1 MPASTLS
8 GSGQMRKCDAAGCSR
23 PATWG
28 IYSGRLLRVLC
39 GPHKSRIKACHLCA
53 SAARLVKLPKQKS
66 FYEVMK

>member
-1 MPASTLS
+1 
-8 GSGQMRKCDAAGCSR
+8 MRKCDAAGCSR

-39 GPHKSRIKACHLCA
+39 GPRA
-53 SAARLVKLPKQKS
+53 SDARLVKLPKQKS